1 MPVWS
6 VSKQQLPQITQ
17 ELARDRIADVIA
29 NAARAMAS
37 APDEFFERR
46 HVDRPVDGSCFLVR
60 RSNPAESADL
70 ELDGWE
76 WPNEEN
82 VIVHQLSDSLKL
94 TERTRTTSTTNSVV
108 LTRKRF
114 VLSAVP
120 DLMFVQYLKIK
131 ESISKVQT
139 AKETVKNEPA
149 VTGKKPRSAKKSTE
163 LKCIAQGFEDH
174 SVPVLVSLARYKR
187 NHEFINELF
196 SATPYEKQE
205 EALHTKATMDEIHA
219 LEAEIKE
226 LEEQNKKLL
235 SNTAVAMELQIAHN
249 FRPKKKKTVHR
260 DPYINMLETQS
271 LLPIHDRSCTSKR
284 QLSRLETACHILS
297 DKTIL
302 LIVWFGLVV
311 LIGLNCVIA
320 ATCFY
325 SANPDA
331 RCILYAGVG
340 ASIAVAAIYLL
351 ALGIYVALALCSSNS
366 GHIVSETHVY

>member
-37 APDEFFERR
+37 APDELG
-46 HVDRPVDGSCFLVR
+46 PT
-60 RSNPAESADL
+60 NTT
-70 ELDGWE
+70 
-76 WPNEEN
+76 
-82 VIVHQLSDSLKL
+82 
-94 TERTRTTSTTNSVV
+94 TET
-108 LTRKRF
+108 LICE
-114 VLSAVP
+114 
-120 DLMFVQYLKIK
+120 QYLKVK

-163 LKCIAQGFEDH
+163 VRAEDDYWGFEDH

-196 SATPYEKQE
+196 SATPYGTGSIFCGDVSDRSISEKQE

>member
-37 APDEFFERR
+37 APDE
-46 HVDRPVDGSCFLVR
+46 L
-60 RSNPAESADL
+60 AESADL

-120 DLMFVQYLKIK
+120 DLMFVQYLKVK
-131 ESISKVQT
+131 ESISKVQA

-163 LKCIAQGFEDH
+163 VRAEDDYWGFEDH